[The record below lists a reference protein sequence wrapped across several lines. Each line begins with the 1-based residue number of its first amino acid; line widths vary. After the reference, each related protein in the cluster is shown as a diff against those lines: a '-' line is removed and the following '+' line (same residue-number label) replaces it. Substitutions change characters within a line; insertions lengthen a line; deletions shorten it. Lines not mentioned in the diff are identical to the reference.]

1 MFRLFHWAWSW
12 NVWKWIRFF
21 FMMPKKNNNNSNK
34 KNSIALLS
42 NLWRYSLIC
51 CVFVRC
57 VCFLFILIYC
67 DFVQNDLHYCFFF
80 FLFCYLLAPWCL
92 QDNLSLFIGWSY
104 FVLAARKTV
113 HIDSIVLVN
122 KQPNFESLAIKSKM

>member
-12 NVWKWIRFF
+12 NVWKWIRFLWCF
-21 FMMPKKNNNNSNK
+21 FGNSNNSK
-34 KNSIALLS
+34 KNSIDLLS
-42 NLWRYSLIC
+42 NVWRYSLIC

-67 DFVQNDLHYCFFF
+67 DFVQNDLHCCFFF
-80 FLFCYLLAPWCL
+80 FILLLFVSYLMAPR
-92 QDNLSLFIGWSY
+92 QFALFIGWSY

-113 HIDSIVLVN
+113 HIDSVVLVN